1 MFQSIE
7 LMMFIDIENY
17 MNYAHATIKIHQR
30 FLLFLNKTI
39 PETF

>member
-17 MNYAHATIKIHQR
+17 MNYAHVTIKIHQR

-39 PETF
+39 PGTF